1 MRFFGKKLSA
11 ATFFLSILQNK
22 ILIKPLRDQVKF
34 SSDLLTLIIILLTA
48 VLIFLVKLPFIWV
61 LAVSFLLLLLFRH
74 IFHFL
79 YQSVEL
85 YTQQVQEMAVAF
97 WGSSGE
103 QKKMEKTFREIEEV
117 LHQFGPTV
125 SEIITVLENYQN
137 IKSSFNSS
145 VDILRTGLP
154 KISEEIDEF
163 AVETREIAVSV
174 DETSKNIQQAIRQI
188 DSALEGS
195 INEYDFMVQNIRDFM
210 RVSEQIVL
218 LENEINRINQVLE
231 TILRIN
237 EQTNLLSLNAAI
249 EAARAGEHGKTF
261 AVVADR
267 VRKLAS
273 ASGEAAEQI
282 KSITESLRAAVSL
295 LHNNFLKISDG
306 AGVIP
311 DYELKVRELLT
322 GFKEKYDGVLETAV
336 GLVEMTGKQTEDL
349 DKVVSELPT
358 LTNASKGL
366 QSDFGEKAGILEL
379 LCRQLSQVLKVN
391 EILLTNMR
399 NFTGFFYNHTEKLD
413 KLFQRL
419 QKLS

>member
-1 MRFFGKKLSA
+1 
-11 ATFFLSILQNK
+11 
-22 ILIKPLRDQVKF
+22 
-34 SSDLLTLIIILLTA
+34 
-48 VLIFLVKLPFIWV
+48 
-61 LAVSFLLLLLFRH
+61 LLLFRH

-261 AVVADR
+261 AVA
-267 VRKLAS
+267 KLLN
-273 ASGEAAEQI
+273 
-282 KSITESLRAAVSL
+282 KSSRLPNLYAPLFHSCIIT
-295 LHNNFLKISDG
+295 F
-306 AGVIP
+306 
-311 DYELKVRELLT
+311 
-322 GFKEKYDGVLETAV
+322 
-336 GLVEMTGKQTEDL
+336 
-349 DKVVSELPT
+349 
-358 LTNASKGL
+358 
-366 QSDFGEKAGILEL
+366 
-379 LCRQLSQVLKVN
+379 
-391 EILLTNMR
+391 
-399 NFTGFFYNHTEKLD
+399 
-413 KLFQRL
+413 
-419 QKLS
+419 

>member
-34 SSDLLTLIIILLTA
+34 SSDLSTLIIILLTA

-210 RVSEQIVL
+210 RVSE
-218 LENEINRINQVLE
+218 
-231 TILRIN
+231 
-237 EQTNLLSLNAAI
+237 
-249 EAARAGEHGKTF
+249 
-261 AVVADR
+261 
-267 VRKLAS
+267 
-273 ASGEAAEQI
+273 
-282 KSITESLRAAVSL
+282 
-295 LHNNFLKISDG
+295 
-306 AGVIP
+306 P
-311 DYELKVRELLT
+311 D
-322 GFKEKYDGVLETAV
+322 
-336 GLVEMTGKQTEDL
+336 
-349 DKVVSELPT
+349 
-358 LTNASKGL
+358 
-366 QSDFGEKAGILEL
+366 
-379 LCRQLSQVLKVN
+379 
-391 EILLTNMR
+391 
-399 NFTGFFYNHTEKLD
+399 
-413 KLFQRL
+413 
-419 QKLS
+419 